1 MSAVLVPY
9 TNNYNSE
16 NTPALALSHFNGR
29 RLSTQIRKASLH
41 QAARRRRARVHAV
54 TDNLKFNIDHA
65 KKKRQVKAPLVSFKV
80 SAKAPPPPPSTDI
93 EMTDASAP
101 VPPAPQPQPAAVSKQ
116 PIHTPRY
123 LVRPPPRQISPQAIK
138 AAAPDLVDVNV
149 DYIKDAL
156 PELGVKYSQLYLLE
170 KYPDSSY
177 LRMLHTLTKVQI
189 TPPENKGFLPKELVI
204 VMNDGAF
211 DIPSHLFAVYGQTKR
226 GPGQIKL
233 FPIHGIVF
241 GLNCV
246 YLPALP
252 PVVEPVSPPEDG
264 PIKVSI
270 PVVPLRLPSPQVFA
284 RLMEYLYLKQASVL
298 LGPPFLPVAIPPRSP
313 LDSDRSAANIL
324 SFAKTLPDKYSAR
337 VLMEHTAATHGLWQ
351 NVVTLGI
358 FDEGLWDAMD
368 LIWEILLIALAI
380 ATGDPDCIIPQDL
393 KSPSMDTDDEEEDDS
408 AASPTSG

>member
-1 MSAVLVPY
+1 MSGVLLPY
-9 TNNYNSE
+9 TNNYDSE

-41 QAARRRRARVHAV
+41 QAARRRRARVHGV

-65 KKKRQVKAPLVSFKV
+65 KKKKQVKAPLVSFKV
-80 SAKAPPPPPSTDI
+80 SAKAPPPPPSSDI
-93 EMTDASAP
+93 EMADASAP
-101 VPPAPQPQPAAVSKQ
+101 VPPAPQPAAVSKQ

-123 LVRPPPRQISPQAIK
+123 LVRPAPREVNPQAIK
-138 AAAPDLVDVNV
+138 AAAPDLADVNV

-156 PELGVKYSQLYLLE
+156 PELGVKYGQLCLLE
-170 KYPDSSY
+170 KYTDSNY
-177 LRMLHTLTKVQI
+177 RRMLHTLTKVQI

-211 DIPSHLFAVYGQTKR
+211 DIPSHLFAVYGQTKK

-252 PVVEPVSPPEDG
+252 PAVEPVLSPEDG

-298 LGPPFLPVAIPPRSP
+298 LGPPFLPVAIPPQSP
-313 LDSDRSAANIL
+313 LNIDKSAANIL
-324 SFAKTLPDKYSAR
+324 SFAKAIPDKYSAR
-337 VLMEHTAATHGLWQ
+337 ILMEHTAATHGLWQ

-368 LIWEILLIALAI
+368 LIWEILLNALAI

-393 KSPSMDTDDEEEDDS
+393 NPPLMNTDEEADD
-408 AASPTSG
+408 